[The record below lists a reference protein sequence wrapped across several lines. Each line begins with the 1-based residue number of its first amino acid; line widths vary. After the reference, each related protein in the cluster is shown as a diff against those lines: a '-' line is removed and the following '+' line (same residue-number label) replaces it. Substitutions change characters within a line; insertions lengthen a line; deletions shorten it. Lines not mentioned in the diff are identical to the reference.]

1 MIFLLGNLLPQPLV
15 RQKIFRAMKLIT
27 FLIFSGIM
35 QLNAAVYS
43 QNTFTMNESRATV
56 REMFRKIEKT
66 SHYTIFY
73 RQDQVKLDQQ
83 VNVLAENSP
92 IETVMKQVLQ
102 DQPLTFEVM
111 ENMVIIKPLATE
123 SAQQGTISGT
133 ITDEKGE
140 PLIGASVL
148 VKGTT
153 SGASTDVQG
162 RFTLRVTTTG
172 NVTLVVKYIG
182 FQPKEVAA
190 QVGQNGLKI
199 ALNPEASALSEV
211 VVIGYGTVRRRD
223 LTGAVTSVKSEDI
236 TRIPT
241 HNPVEAIQG
250 RVPGADITRDSG
262 QPGAAPNIVVRGNR
276 SIATS
281 ENMAQRNGPLYVIDG
296 IQGGSINDL
305 NPNDIE
311 SMEVLK
317 DASSTA
323 IYGALG
329 ANGVII
335 VTTKKGAAGQA
346 KVSYSGYYGVSDYQ
360 FPKARTGEDYISLR
374 REAYRRDDTRT
385 EGQFTWSSP
394 ADDQSIFS
402 QFPGE
407 WEAVQAGQWV
417 DWVDLLSKNGTQQ
430 SHAVTVTGGSEKTRI
445 FASAGYFNETGML
458 RNSDYNRY
466 NARLNLDQTI
476 NKWMKVGVQS
486 QFAYSKQ
493 NQRDNP
499 LSQALTVS
507 PLGVPYDEN
516 GVINLYPL
524 EQDRNKISPLADER
538 TPYIAKNN
546 TIRSNII
553 TNGFVE
559 LTPIKDLTI
568 RSNFGANLTSSRQGI
583 YRDKTSLNRYNLN
596 FPYTFSESTF
606 DRNFTW
612 DNIITYK
619 KEIDEHSVT
628 LTGIT
633 SYIQSDRDL
642 TTAAG
647 YYQTI
652 SSPLYYG
659 LGFTAADGR
668 QVNSPYVGSNNIA
681 YAGRLN
687 YSYKGKYLLTMTGRF
702 DGASRLAPGNK
713 WDFFPSAAIGWNV
726 SDEAFMKEIDQI
738 SNLKVRASYGIS
750 GNYSIQPYET
760 QSLLNGAANMS
771 FGNQAA
777 YMFQFSNLIGNPFL
791 GWEKSATTDVG
802 LDLSLFKNR
811 LSLTA
816 DWYRTVTSDILLP
829 RSLPWSTG
837 VSQVMENIGETQNK
851 GIELALTSR
860 NIQGRDFKWSSTLT
874 FSRNKEKITKLID
887 GNDVLASSNIEQNS
901 LLLGRPIQSFYTY
914 KKLGIWQTSE
924 AQEAS
929 QYRVGNRTYLPGDI
943 KVADLNGDG
952 IIDPQNDVTYI
963 GSRVPDWIAGFQ
975 NNFSYKAFDLSFY
988 LFARYG
994 QMINAEFLGRY
1005 NPSGAGNGPATLNY
1019 WTPENPTNDYP
1030 RPRAGASLNSYPGYT
1045 GYQALNFVDGSY
1057 LKLRN
1062 LTVGYTL
1069 PKNAAKKLMLD
1080 NVRIYATG
1088 TNLLVF
1094 TKNDLIKDYD
1104 PERGGSESAPLSRQW
1119 VFGVNF
1125 GF

>member
-250 RVPGADITRDSG
+250 RVPGADITRGSG
-262 QPGAAPNIVVRGNR
+262 RPGSAPNIIVRGNR
-276 SIATS
+276 SIA
-281 ENMAQRNGPLYVIDG
+281 NNDDMASRNGPLYVIDG

-311 SMEVLK
+311 SIEVLK

-335 VTTKKGAAGQA
+335 VTTKKGTSGQA

-360 FPKARTGEDYISLR
+360 FPKARTGEEYLALR
-374 REAYRRDDTRT
+374 REAYRKDDTRT
-385 EGQFTWSSP
+385 GGQFTWTSP
-394 ADDQSIFS
+394 SDDQSIFS
-402 QFPGE
+402 PFPGE
-407 WEAVQAGQWV
+407 WEAYQAGQWV
-417 DWVDLLSKNGTQQ
+417 DWVDLLTKSGSQQ
-430 SHAVTVTGGSEKTRI
+430 SHALTVTGGSEKTKV
-445 FASAGYFNETGML
+445 FASAGYFNEEGML
-458 RNSDYNRY
+458 RNEDYNRY
-466 NARLNLDQTI
+466 NARFNLDQTI

-499 LSQALTVS
+499 LSQAITIS
-507 PLGVPYDEN
+507 PLGLPYDEN
-516 GVINLYPL
+516 GLVNINPIA
-524 EQDRNKISPLADER
+524 QDRNKVSPLADER
-538 TPYIAKNN
+538 TPYIASYN

-553 TNGFVE
+553 TNGYLE
-559 LTPIKDLTI
+559 LTPVKGLTI

-583 YRDKTSLNRYNLN
+583 YRDKTSINRYNVGT
-596 FPYTFSESTF
+596 PYTSSESVF

-612 DNIITYK
+612 DNIVTYK
-619 KEIDEHSVT
+619 RDIEEHSVT
-628 LTGIT
+628 LTGIS
-633 SYIQSDRDL
+633 SYIQSDRDV
-642 TTAAG
+642 TSASG
-647 YYQTI
+647 INQTI

-659 LGFTAADGR
+659 LGFTSADGR
-668 QVNSPYVGSNNIA
+668 LVSSPYTGSNNIA

-702 DGASRLAPGNK
+702 DGASRLASGNK

-726 SDEAFMKEIDQI
+726 SDEAFMKGIEQI
-738 SNLKVRASYGIS
+738 SNLKLRASYGIS
-750 GNYSIQPYET
+750 GNYSIPVYGT
-760 QSLLNGAANMS
+760 QSQLIGNSTMS

-777 YMFQFSNLIGNPFL
+777 YMFQFSSVIGNPNL
-791 GWEKSATTDVG
+791 GWEKSGTLDIG
-802 LDLSLFKNR
+802 LDLSLLRNR
-811 LSLTA
+811 ISLTA

-837 VSQVMENIGETQNK
+837 VSTVYENIGETQNK
-851 GIELALTSR
+851 GVELALTSR
-860 NIQGRDFKWSSTLT
+860 NIEGKDFKWSSTLT
-874 FSRNKEKITKLID
+874 FSRNREKITKLID
-887 GNDVLASSNIEQNS
+887 GNNILASDNIEENS

-914 KKLGIWQTSE
+914 KKLGIWQTWE
-924 AQEAS
+924 AEEARK
-929 QYRVGNRTYLPGDI
+929 YTVGGRPFEPGDI
-943 KVADLNGDG
+943 KVADLDGDY
-952 IIDPQNDVTYI
+952 IINPQKDVTYI

-994 QMINAEFLGRY
+994 QMIDAEFLGRY
-1005 NPSGAGNGPATLNY
+1005 NPSGAGNSPAILNY

-1030 RPRAGASLNSYPGYT
+1030 RPRAAASINSYPGYT
-1045 GYQALNFVDGSY
+1045 GYQALTYVDGSY